1 MHNDGSRHRV
11 AAPTTPTISWLYIV
25 YTGCK
30 MQKLTKWGNSVGC
43 RIPSALMESAGLAA
57 GDWVRIRLRDDGTIQ
72 IIPKKCIPAD
82 AAGSSQTREV
92 SAEQEAT
99 QW

>member
-1 MHNDGSRHRV
+1 
-11 AAPTTPTISWLYIV
+11 
-25 YTGCK
+25 
-30 MQKLTKWGNSVGC
+30 MQKLTKWGHSVGC

-82 AAGSSQTREV
+82 AASSDRTPEEP
-92 SAEQEAT
+92 AEQAAT
-99 QW
+99 EW

>member
-1 MHNDGSRHRV
+1 
-11 AAPTTPTISWLYIV
+11 
-25 YTGCK
+25 

-82 AAGSSQTREV
+82 PVGSGQTAEEP
-92 SAEQEAT
+92 AEQEAT
-99 QW
+99 EW

>member
-1 MHNDGSRHRV
+1 
-11 AAPTTPTISWLYIV
+11 
-25 YTGCK
+25 
-30 MQKLTKWGNSVGC
+30 MQKLTKWGHSVGC

-72 IIPKKCIPAD
+72 IIPKKRIPAD

-92 SAEQEAT
+92 PAEQEAT